1 MGVVPHPVTV
11 VDRRSA
17 VGRARQT
24 KSVQKWMDGIIATDG
39 RTDERL
45 DAHQRQRKTA
55 MRPQC
60 PPPASLPLALSY
72 FLLKPNSDIWLSL
85 RARAA

>member
-1 MGVVPHPVTV
+1 MPHPVTV

-39 RTDERL
+39 RTVGCAPEAEEDG
-45 DAHQRQRKTA
+45 DAA
-55 MRPQC
+55 AVPA
-60 PPPASLPLALSY
+60 ASLPPSSSI
-72 FLLKPNSDIWLSL
+72 LLFTQTEF
-85 RARAA
+85 